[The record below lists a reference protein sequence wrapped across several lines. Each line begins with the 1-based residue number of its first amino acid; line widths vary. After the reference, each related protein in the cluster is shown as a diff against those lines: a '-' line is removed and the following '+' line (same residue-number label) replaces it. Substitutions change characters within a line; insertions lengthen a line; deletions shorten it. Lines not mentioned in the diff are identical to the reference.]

1 MVWNVLEG
9 LDVLVDLLSEL
20 ELDSAVDEVRIEG
33 EDEVDIELC
42 EELEKL
48 VVVCE
53 LLDMLEDLLNE
64 LELDSGDVVK
74 VEVPFPTLDELDREG
89 DEVLDDVFATE
100 DDDDCVSGSLLDV
113 DDAELLVELE
123 TVDFE
128 DDPAKAT
135 VTDELLED
143 EDELDD
149 DGRIDELLDFDEVN
163 VILAT
168 EDTSG
173 AAERTGSVME
183 RQEHALDILLDAYGV
198 K

>member
-1 MVWNVLEG
+1 
-9 LDVLVDLLSEL
+9 
-20 ELDSAVDEVRIEG
+20 
-33 EDEVDIELC
+33 
-42 EELEKL
+42 
-48 VVVCE
+48 VV
-53 LLDMLEDLLNE
+53 
-64 LELDSGDVVK
+64 G
-74 VEVPFPTLDELDREG
+74 VEVPFATLDELDRED

-128 DDPAKAT
+128 GDPAKAT

-143 EDELDD
+143 EDELD
-149 DGRIDELLDFDEVN
+149 DELLDFDEVN

-183 RQEHALDILLDAYGV
+183 RQEHALDILLDAHGV